1 MDNIEID
8 LNEISTI
15 EGVEIDSDKL
25 QNINLGFG
33 EIIYV
38 DKEDITDHDKL
49 NNLDYESSGH
59 TGFASSKEVAEIN
72 ERLGEIDTAPLKEQ
86 IEKNRN
92 NISTVSESVSA
103 ISNDYLKS
111 EDKLALENS
120 ISENSEAI
128 TNLSNAQNT
137 MSEEIGRQI
146 DGINTNIAQNA
157 QDIINVSNAVDAH
170 GEDIVKIDS
179 RISEIEKDYLT
190 SSDAQTLLSE
200 VNKVSEK
207 AGEVD
212 KRVET
217 IEGDYLSSED
227 KTELQNSI
235 TATNTQLSEVS
246 TQLVNVGTR
255 VGDIENDYLTSGD
268 KASLQEQ
275 ISANANSI
283 TVLSEGIDPE
293 KIDGLKEVTEY
304 VNNHLIEVVYLD
316 QKITANSEALEA
328 QQEEVASISNRV
340 KAIEDDYATGTDFT
354 NLNNQVQ
361 GMYTNAQIDSALS
374 GKQPVGDY
382 ALDSDL
388 SELSTQVGAI
398 DERVTELEEGGSEI
412 PSGEPLLATYN
423 ITSANT
429 TISIKQMRTPTSIDW
444 GDGTL
449 LEDVSSVTTYT
460 HTYASSGVYIVKIY
474 GNINSFWTSSTFAN
488 QKQLTK
494 IVLPNTI
501 TSYSNRAFEGCTNL
515 IEVKLSNNGNNITDY
530 LFKGC
535 SSLKEIN
542 IPACVVRIGSTAFRG
557 TSIQSMVI
565 PRSVTTIAGWN
576 FGETLKD
583 LTIMGSPTL
592 GEGVFYYSENLSTLR
607 MMGSPPTLPSRAFN
621 NTNTQIIVPSKYLN
635 DYKTAWSEYAD
646 QIDAYALVG
655 ELPEDEDVSLPIAS
669 TDTLGGVKVGESMQI
684 DESGVI
690 DTKPLSYIYCSTA
703 DTSVNNIDGDGIQ
716 CTIYEIEVETQTED
730 GSVHYEYARDNEI
743 GIPIVAGEGISITKN
758 SNNKAEIG
766 VDDIPTSK
774 LFKDVNE
781 IEIGHIDINN
791 LYSSNAG
798 IVYFSDVSF
807 MDDNGGDLAK
817 STAYHRLPIVAGEG
831 ISIAENS
838 DRTKAVIS
846 ADGLATESYVDTKV
860 ANLVNSAPETLNTLG
875 ELATAIQ
882 NHEDEYD
889 ALLETVGNKANKSDL
904 ATVATSGN
912 YNDLSNKPTI
922 PTYGVAT
929 STANGLMP
937 SGDKKKVDYIQST
950 QLGVSIG
957 ENAYNAGHSGA
968 NDIMLGKNATQAG
981 NNVACSNSA
990 ENSAIAIGHYANASG
1005 TYGIN
1010 IGTPRQS
1017 TNTSQFGAKAP
1028 SAIAIGA
1035 DALASNEG
1043 SIAVGDGAKSSANYA
1058 VQIGTGTNSTA
1069 NTLQFRDYTLVN
1081 ADGGVPTERLFKDV
1095 NYIDESVTIDELD
1108 TDNGI
1113 SLLTTTRYYN
1123 NGKKLATVG
1132 GYSWLPL
1139 VPGNGISFAT
1149 NDSNNVEISVERKPY
1164 TVFFSLGSAVYIT
1177 MLVYLSKE
1185 ENKTIGSGTKAE
1197 LLSRMLEILFERGIT
1212 MPMLIGRYSYYNI
1225 VTSKITAKDT
1235 IYIEYLR
1242 GSTLKI
1248 QNLTI
1253 NSSSNVTSLIVTP
1266 MA

>member
-15 EGVEIDSDKL
+15 DGVEIDSDKL

-72 ERLGEIDTAPLKEQ
+72 ERLGKIDTATLQSQ
-86 IEKNRN
+86 IEENRN

-137 MSEEIGRQI
+137 MSEEIGNQI
-146 DGINTNIAQNA
+146 EGLNTNIAQNA
-157 QDIINVSNAVDAH
+157 QDIINVSNVVDAH

-179 RISEIEKDYLT
+179 RVSEIDKDYLT
-190 SSDAQTLLSE
+190 SSDAQNILSE

-227 KTELQNSI
+227 KTELQDSI

-275 ISANANSI
+275 ITANANSI

-316 QKITANSEALEA
+316 QKITANTEALEA
-328 QQEEVASISNRV
+328 QQEDVASISNRV
-340 KAIEDDYATGTDFT
+340 KTIEE
-354 NLNNQVQ
+354 
-361 GMYTNAQIDSALS
+361 
-374 GKQPVGDY
+374 DY
-382 ALDSDL
+382 ALNSDL
-388 SELSTQVGAI
+388 GELSTQVGAI
-398 DERVTELEEGGSEI
+398 DERVTALEESGSST
-412 PSGEPLLATYN
+412 PSGEPLVATYN

-429 TISIKQMRTPTSIDW
+429 TITIKQMKTPTSIDW

-449 LEDVSSVTTYT
+449 LEDVSSITTYT

-542 IPACVVRIGSTAFRG
+542 IPACVVRIGSTAFKE

-607 MMGSPPTLPSRAFN
+607 MMGAPPTLPSRAFK

-655 ELPEDEDVSLPIAS
+655 ELPENEDVSLPIAS

-684 DESGVI
+684 NDNGVI

-730 GSVHYEYARDNEI
+730 GNVHYEYARDNEI
-743 GIPIVAGEGISITKN
+743 GIPIVEGKGITITKNDNNRAEISATLNKGGIKGYIDTYFNDVSISENGIYTYGDIEITDGDDNLVDTIGSNVTLPIVAGEGISITKN

-791 LYSSNAG
+791 LYYSNAG

-807 MDDNGGDLAK
+807 MDDDGGDLAK
-817 STAYHRLPIVAGEG
+817 TTAYHRLPIVAGEG

-838 DRTKAVIS
+838 DHTKAVIS
-846 ADGLATESYVDTKV
+846 ANGLATESYVDTKV
-860 ANLVNSAPETLNTLG
+860 ADLVNSAPETLNTLG

-922 PTYGVAT
+922 PSNT
-929 STANGLMP
+929 SQLTN
-937 SGDKKKVDYIQST
+937 DKKYMALDGGYIDFTNGKVVAIGSA
-950 QLGVSIG
+950 GVSFGFDKVELEEADETTIHKTEASINLPITEGDGILFGIKNNALSINANLASGSGIG
-957 ENAYNAGHSGA
+957 ISKLADGRIQINAGMPEISSTDFMAGDTAVQEADNNGIQCTFDEIEYLTAKGDVTYSTGQMLLPIVAGSGISIA
-968 NDIMLGKNATQAG
+968 KNGSGKAEI
-981 NNVACSNSA
+981 SA
-990 ENSAIAIGHYANASG
+990 SMRLWN
-1005 TYGIN
+1005 TYVY
-1010 IGTPRQS
+1010 T
-1017 TNTSQFGAKAP
+1017 TNTSLQANHFTITYSLPKDVTPANTL
-1028 SAIAIGA
+1028 
-1035 DALASNEG
+1035 DALLPQINAASPQAIIQAQGIFTGYPIVQMMVVTDAALYIE
-1043 SIAVGDGAKSSANYA
+1043 IFKGAGN
-1058 VQIGTGTNSTA
+1058 ITGTNVKPTA
-1069 NTLQFRDYTLVN
+1069 AMLCAHT
-1081 ADGGVPTERLFKDV
+1081 RL
-1095 NYIDESVTIDELD
+1095 L
-1108 TDNGI
+1108 
-1113 SLLTTTRYYN
+1113 
-1123 NGKKLATVG
+1123 
-1132 GYSWLPL
+1132 
-1139 VPGNGISFAT
+1139 
-1149 NDSNNVEISVERKPY
+1149 
-1164 TVFFSLGSAVYIT
+1164 
-1177 MLVYLSKE
+1177 
-1185 ENKTIGSGTKAE
+1185 
-1197 LLSRMLEILFERGIT
+1197 
-1212 MPMLIGRYSYYNI
+1212 
-1225 VTSKITAKDT
+1225 
-1235 IYIEYLR
+1235 
-1242 GSTLKI
+1242 
-1248 QNLTI
+1248 
-1253 NSSSNVTSLIVTP
+1253 
-1266 MA
+1266 